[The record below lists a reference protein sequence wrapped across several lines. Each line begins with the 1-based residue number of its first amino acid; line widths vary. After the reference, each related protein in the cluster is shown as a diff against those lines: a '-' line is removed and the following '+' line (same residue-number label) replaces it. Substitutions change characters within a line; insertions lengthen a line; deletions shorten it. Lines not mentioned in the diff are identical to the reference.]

1 LNIRVRLYVVKILIL
16 PFLLWEGVFSQ
27 WQWAVQAGGD
37 PGFYG
42 NFGTAVR
49 AASTG
54 ELFFTGVIGR
64 KGAFDSALI
73 NADTTTKIVLGCYG
87 ANGERHWV
95 RSIGDASFGSMCDRM
110 AIDDSGTIYLQLPE
124 GGLSKYSLTGDSLG
138 SIAFDTIFPLSFA
151 AGSNS
156 LFISGL
162 SFSNQPVVAK
172 TDRKGSTLWQRSFSM
187 HGALQFF
194 TTTLLSNGDIVS
206 AGRYTGNDAGDS
218 LLLDCTAYHPKG
230 GFDGFILCTD
240 SSGKVKWSVFLG
252 GPGNEEIVSLA
263 GQKNGAVYAAGSFEE
278 DAEINGQILHSR
290 GGTDIV
296 LLRFSPAGMPTGVK
310 TFGSALTDDCCTD
323 MSIDQSGKVW
333 LTGKIGDTTV
343 LDNRYIMTAG
353 SCDAF
358 IASFDTAG
366 NPVSIATLGGTTYDQ
381 SCGIIC
387 SNNTVVI
394 TGYFSGSIQAGQTA
408 LLGQPSTCFD
418 FFIASLVPASALPFY
433 QLPVWQN
440 GIAYRP
446 TPSRGV
452 RLGYSGFLFD
462 LRGRKIGRAQDGLIF
477 AAQPVISKKESGCV
491 QTFLRIR

>member
-1 LNIRVRLYVVKILIL
+1 LKIRIRILPVKILFL
-16 PFLLWEGVFSQ
+16 SLLLWEGVFSQ
-27 WQWAVQAGGD
+27 WQWAAQAGGD
-37 PGFYG
+37 PGFFG

-54 ELFFTGVIGR
+54 ELFFTGVVGR

-73 NADTTTKIVLGCYG
+73 NADTTNEIVLGCYG
-87 ANGERHWV
+87 ANGVRRWV
-95 RSIGDASFGSMCDRM
+95 RSIGDASFGWRCDRM
-110 AIDDSGTIYLQLPE
+110 AIDDSGTIYLQSPE
-124 GGLSKYSLTGDSLG
+124 GGLSKYSLSGDSLG
-138 SIAFDTIFPLSFA
+138 TIAFDTILPLSFA

-172 TDRKGSTLWQRSFSM
+172 TDRKGRTLWQRSFSM

-206 AGRYTGNDAGDS
+206 AGRYAGNDPGDS
-218 LLLDCTAYHPKG
+218 LLLNGTAYHPKG

-240 SSGKVKWSVFLG
+240 SSGNVKWSAFLG

-263 GQKNGAVYAAGSFEE
+263 GLKNGVVIAAGSFEE
-278 DAEINGQILHSR
+278 GAGINGRILHSR
-290 GGTDIV
+290 GGTDMV
-296 LLRFSPAGMPTGVK
+296 FLGFSLTGTPTFAK
-310 TFGSALTDDCCTD
+310 TFGSALADDCCTD
-323 MSIDQSGKVW
+323 MSIDQSGNVW
-333 LTGKIGDTTV
+333 LTGKTGDTTV
-343 LDNRYIMTAG
+343 LDNRYIVTAG

-387 SNNTVVI
+387 SNNAVVI

-408 LLGQPSTCFD
+408 LSGQPSTCFD

-433 QLPVWQN
+433 QLPVRQN

-446 TPSRGV
+446 TPSHGV
-452 RLGYSGFLFD
+452 SSGQSGFLFD

-477 AAQPVISKKESGCV
+477 AQQPVISKKESGCV